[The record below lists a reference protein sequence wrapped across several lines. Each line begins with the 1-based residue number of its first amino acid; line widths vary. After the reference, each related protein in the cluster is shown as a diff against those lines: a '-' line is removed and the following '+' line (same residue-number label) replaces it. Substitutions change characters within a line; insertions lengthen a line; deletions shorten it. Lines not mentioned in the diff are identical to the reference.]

1 MAGSAISVQGL
12 SKRYTLGEGAGPTM
26 LRETIASGVRRALG
40 REPAPARETLWALDD
55 VSFEVGRGELLGVV
69 GRNGAGKS
77 TLLKVLARITEPTRG
92 RVELHGRVGSML
104 EVGTG
109 FHPELTGRENLY
121 LNGAI
126 LGMKRRE
133 IDAKFDAIV
142 AFADIEDF
150 LDTPV
155 KRYSSG
161 MYVRLAFSVAAYLE
175 PEILLV
181 DEVLAVGDAAF
192 QKKCL
197 GLMGDV
203 AGAGRTVLFVSH
215 NMAAVSQLT
224 SRGLWLEDGRVAAHG
239 PTGEVVQSY
248 LSSLQ
253 VLPTTVYDVA
263 DAPRPFPEL
272 GRQLELV
279 RLELDRVEVPLLE
292 AGSDLHLRLTVRCR
306 RAVPSRFRFGLTIQR
321 IDGMAVGTVFA
332 PVPQPVGEG
341 ETATFRLRLPD
352 PRLAPGSYSCAVSVG
367 VGDHL
372 SERREYDVVRDVL
385 HFQVHSD
392 GQGIAGKW
400 YSSWGAIHFEAPEVT
415 RSD

>member
-1 MAGSAISVQGL
+1 
-12 SKRYTLGEGAGPTM
+12 
-26 LRETIASGVRRALG
+26 
-40 REPAPARETLWALDD
+40 
-55 VSFEVGRGELLGVV
+55 
-69 GRNGAGKS
+69 
-77 TLLKVLARITEPTRG
+77 
-92 RVELHGRVGSML
+92 
-104 EVGTG
+104 
-109 FHPELTGRENLY
+109 
-121 LNGAI
+121 
-126 LGMKRRE
+126 MKRRE
-133 IDAKFDAIV
+133 IDQKFDAIV

-224 SRGLWLEDGRVAAHG
+224 RRGLWLEGGRIAAHG
-239 PTGEVVQSY
+239 PTGEVVASY
-248 LSSLQ
+248 LSSLEEH
-253 VLPTTVYDVA
+253 PTTVYDVA
-263 DAPRPFPEL
+263 DTPRPFPEL
-272 GRQLELV
+272 GRQLELR
-279 RLELDRVEVPLLE
+279 RLELDRVEMPLLE
-292 AGSDLHLRLTVRCR
+292 AGSDLHLRLTIRCR
-306 RAVPSRFRFGLTIQR
+306 RAVPPRFRFGLTIQR
-321 IDGMAVGTVFA
+321 IDGMSVGTVFA
-332 PVPQPVGEG
+332 PAPQPVEEG
-341 ETATFRLRLPD
+341 ETATFLLQLPD

-372 SERREYDVVRDVL
+372 TERREYDVVRDVL
-385 HFQVHSD
+385 HFQVRSD

-400 YSSWGAIHFEAPEVT
+400 YAAWGAIHFREPVVT